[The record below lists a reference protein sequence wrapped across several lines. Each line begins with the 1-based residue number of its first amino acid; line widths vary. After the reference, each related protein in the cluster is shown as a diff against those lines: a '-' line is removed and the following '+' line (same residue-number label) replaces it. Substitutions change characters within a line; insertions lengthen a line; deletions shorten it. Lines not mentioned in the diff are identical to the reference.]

1 MPITASIR
9 GNHNSQLSTLNSQL
23 STKNSQLSTKKSMNE
38 TLNVLETRR
47 SVRGFDPERMP
58 SDELIK
64 EVVRAGEYAPTGRGM
79 QSPRMVVVTNKAVRD
94 KLSQLNAEVMGVE
107 SDPFYGAPVIILVL
121 ADRSRPTYIYDGTL
135 VMGNLMNAAHAVGL
149 GSCWIHRAHE
159 IFDSV
164 EGKLLL
170 ASWGIE
176 GDYEGIGH
184 VALGY
189 ALKEPAE
196 AKPRKDDYTIW
207 IK

>member
-1 MPITASIR
+1 
-9 GNHNSQLSTLNSQL
+9 
-23 STKNSQLSTKKSMNE
+23 MNE

-58 SDELIK
+58 SDELI
-64 EVVRAGEYAPTGRGM
+64 EQVVRAGEYAPTGRGM
-79 QSPRMVVVTNKAVRD
+79 QSPRIVVVTNKAVRD

-121 ADRSRPTYIYDGTL
+121 ADRSRPTYIYDGSL

-159 IFDSV
+159 VFDSV

-189 ALKEPAE
+189 AQKEPAE